1 MIVIIAFAFVGLGLF
16 CSFLFI
22 GLWDF
27 PGKVSQAPAIEAVR
41 QIVKLD
47 GLAFA
52 GAPLLSDDADYRMLL
67 SHPALRETA
76 RKLRRDRRDLSLLW
90 IGLLRND
97 LRALYRFRRF
107 LVGRGAAA
115 GLGEEMKIL
124 SAFVLSLLL
133 LEWGGLVVRVAG
145 PFALRGMARRV
156 RAVVD
161 LMSYAPAL
169 ALSRIP
175 RSSWPELQQ
184 SWAGGRA

>member
-1 MIVIIAFAFVGLGLF
+1 MIVVISFAVLGLALF
-16 CSFLFI
+16 CCFLFI

-27 PGKVSQAPAIEAVR
+27 PGEVSQPPAVQAVR
-41 QIVKLD
+41 QMVKLD

-52 GAPLLSDDADYRMLL
+52 GAPLLSDDTDYRMLL

-90 IGLLRND
+90 IGLLRKD

-107 LVGRGAAA
+107 LVHRGAAA

-124 SAFVLSLLL
+124 RAFVLSLLL
-133 LEWGGLVVRVAG
+133 LEWGGLVIRVAG
-145 PFALRGMARRV
+145 PFALRGMGRRARD
-156 RAVVD
+156 VVEV
-161 LMSYAPAL
+161 MSYAPAL

-175 RSSWPELQQ
+175 QTGWPELEQ
-184 SWAGGRA
+184 SWAAHAA